1 MKTLVKIIL
10 LLSIS
15 YSSVTFTADS
25 KGKFAVKGAGSHT
38 CNAFIQAV
46 NTKSTD
52 YYLYGGWLE
61 GFISSYNQFQ
71 PNNFDITPWQ
81 TTELMLVLLKR
92 HCKSN
97 PEIRFLSAVNSLIK
111 TLFPIRLNTEN
122 NLVKIQIAG
131 SESYYYQEIIMR
143 AKKRLKVLGYLKGEL
158 KPTFDQTDAI
168 AFETYQKALGI
179 NPSGIPDQQTLVSLF
194 LKPTKK

>member
-1 MKTLVKIIL
+1 MTTFIKIIL
-10 LLSIS
+10 LISIS
-15 YSSVTFTADS
+15 FSSFTFSADS

-38 CNAFIQAV
+38 CSDFIQAAE
-46 NTKSTD
+46 TKSTD

-92 HCKSN
+92 HCKN
-97 PEIRFLSAVNSLIK
+97 NTNLRFLSATNSLIK

-122 NLVKIQIAG
+122 NLVTIQVSG
-131 SESYYYQEIIMR
+131 RKSYYYQDIIMR
-143 AKKRLKVLGYLKGEL
+143 AKKRLKALGYLKAEL
-158 KPTFDQTDAI
+158 KPTFDQSDAI
-168 AFETYQKALGI
+168 AFAAYQKAIGI

-194 LKPTKK
+194 LKSVKE